1 MATFETEEN
10 MPNVVV
16 DSKIANSQDEAEKQ
30 TDDLEKDNHLTEQ
43 STELT
48 PENIEQKKAPSE
60 VTKEDSCS
68 PHIPV
73 TKLKEIPTLLL
84 GVLIQI
90 SHFYSELNLSNHN
103 IAFD

>member
-1 MATFETEEN
+1 

-30 TDDLEKDNHLTEQ
+30 TDDLEKDNNPTEQ

-48 PENIEQKKAPSE
+48 HENIEQKKAPSE
-60 VTKEDSCS
+60 VTKDENCS

-73 TKLKEIPTLLL
+73 TELKEIPTLLL
-84 GVLIQI
+84 GVLIEI